1 MTHPIIDYLKKH
13 GELPATKIYVPD
25 MTLGAIKNALRNFYF
40 EGVLLRREIPV
51 DGYKEKM
58 CMAYSLSDEAP
69 RIKLRKQPNYKKLQA
84 IALKSEPDYAY
95 HLRNLPRGGHETNND
110 IGQMG

>member
-1 MTHPIIDYLKKH
+1 MSHPIIEYLKKH

-25 MTLGAIKNALRNFYF
+25 MTLGAIKNALRTFYF

-69 RIKLRKQPNYKKLQA
+69 KIKLKKTPDYKRIQA
-84 IALKSEPDYAY
+84 LALKKEPDYAY
-95 HLRNLPRGGHETNND
+95 HLRNLPRSVNPQGNC
-110 IGQMG
+110 Q

>member
-1 MTHPIIDYLKKH
+1 MSHPIIEYLKKH

-25 MTLGAIKNALRNFYF
+25 MTLGAIKNALRVFYF

-58 CMAYSLSDEAP
+58 CMAYSLSGEAP

-84 IALKSEPDYAY
+84 FALKNEPDYAY
-95 HLRNLPRGGHETNND
+95 HLRNLPRSVNPQGNC
-110 IGQMG
+110 Q